1 MVASSHTSLP
11 HIDAPMADAR
21 TTAAKLTALLRTKF
35 AEDLSSVVVFGSLPR
50 GEAIPGVSDLNL
62 LVILESIT
70 AQTLVKTAPVLQQ
83 WIRQGHTPPYLYSR
97 EEWAGMQDSFA
108 IEISDMNDAR
118 EVLWGVD
125 PVVVDSVTYA
135 GLRQQTEREIR
146 DTLLH
151 LRLRLMVATSG
162 PADIGSLLLSGFP
175 SFNAYMRA
183 ALRLA
188 GQSPGLETRPV
199 IERAA
204 QLIGADATPMLTCLD
219 ARTTTHR
226 LEAELTDPLVQ
237 QYLEFVRAL
246 LLHVDALPA
255 DYAGPSDAERRSGHL
270 FRALPDPL
278 VGASS

>member
-1 MVASSHTSLP
+1 
-11 HIDAPMADAR
+11 MADAR
-21 TTAAKLTALLRTKF
+21 TTAAKLTALLRTTF
-35 AEDLSSVVVFGSLPR
+35 ADDLRSVVVFGSLPR

-83 WIRQGHTPPYLYSR
+83 WIRQGNTPPYLYSA

-118 EVLWGVD
+118 EVLWGID
-125 PVVVDSVTYA
+125 PVAVDAVTYA

-175 SFNAYMRA
+175 SFTAYMRA

-204 QLIGADATPMLTCLD
+204 ALVGADPAPLLTCLEV
-219 ARTTTHR
+219 RNGTHR
-226 LEAELTDPLVQ
+226 LDVAMTDPLLEE
-237 QYLEFVRAL
+237 YLALVRAL
-246 LLHVDALPA
+246 LRYVDALPA
-255 DYAGPSDAERRSGHL
+255 GYAGPASHSERTSGHL
-270 FRALPDPL
+270 FHSPSASP
-278 VGASS
+278 VGAVS

>member
-1 MVASSHTSLP
+1 
-11 HIDAPMADAR
+11 MADAR
-21 TTAAKLTALLRTKF
+21 TTAAKLTAHLRTTF
-35 AEDLSSVVVFGSLPR
+35 AADLRSVVVFGSLPR

-83 WIRQGHTPPYLYSR
+83 WIRQGNTPPYLYSA

-118 EVLWGVD
+118 EVLWGID
-125 PVVVDSVTYA
+125 PVAVDSVTYA

-162 PADIGSLLLSGFP
+162 PSDIGSLLLSGFP

-188 GQSPGLETRPV
+188 GQSPGLETRAV

-204 QLIGADATPMLTCLD
+204 KLIGADATPMLTCYE
-219 ARTTTHR
+219 ARRTTHR
-226 LEAELTDPLVQ
+226 LEVAMTDSLLE
-237 QYLEFVRAL
+237 QYLAFVRAL
-246 LLHVDALPA
+246 LQHVDALPA
-255 DYAGPSDAERRSGHL
+255 NYAGPEGDGERRSGHL
-270 FRALPDPL
+270 FRALPASP
-278 VGASS
+278 VGVAS

>member
-1 MVASSHTSLP
+1 
-11 HIDAPMADAR
+11 MADAR
-21 TTAAKLTALLRTKF
+21 TTAAKLTAHFRTAF
-35 AEDLSSVVVFGSLPR
+35 AEELRSVVVFGSLPR

-62 LVILESIT
+62 LVLLESMS
-70 AQTLVKTAPVLQQ
+70 AQTLVRAAPVLQQ
-83 WIRQGHTPPYLYSR
+83 WIRLGHTPPYLYSW
-97 EEWAGMQDSFA
+97 EEWGGMQDSFA

-118 EVLWGVD
+118 EVLWGAD
-125 PVVVDSVTYA
+125 PVVVDAVTYA

-183 ALRLA
+183 TLRLA

-204 QLIGADATPMLTCLD
+204 ALIGADPSPMLTVFE
-219 ARTTTHR
+219 ARRTTHR
-226 LEAELTDPLVQ
+226 LETGLTDGLVE
-237 QYLEFVRAL
+237 QYLGFARTL
-246 LLHVDALPA
+246 LQHVDALPA
-255 DYAGPSDAERRSGHL
+255 DYTGPSNEPQRRSGHM
-270 FRALPDPL
+270 FRALTDSP
-278 VGASS
+278 VGAAS

>member
-1 MVASSHTSLP
+1 
-11 HIDAPMADAR
+11 MADAR
-21 TTAAKLTALLRTKF
+21 TAAAKLTAQFRTTFADELR
-35 AEDLSSVVVFGSLPR
+35 SVVVFGSLPR

-62 LVILESIT
+62 LVLVESIT
-70 AQTLVKTAPVLQQ
+70 TQTLARTAPVLQQ
-83 WIRQGHTPPYLYSR
+83 WIRQGNTPPYLYSW
-97 EEWAGMQDSFA
+97 EEWGGMQDSFA

-162 PADIGSLLLSGFP
+162 PSDIGSLLLSGFP

-204 QLIGADATPMLTCLD
+204 QLIGADAGPMLTCLK
-219 ARTTTHR
+219 ARNTTHR
-226 LEAELTDPLVQ
+226 LEAALTDPLVHE
-237 QYLEFVRAL
+237 YLEFARAL
-246 LLHVDALPA
+246 LQHVDALPA
-255 DYAGPSDAERRSGHL
+255 DYAGPSGGERRSGRL
-270 FRALPDPL
+270 FHAVSDSP
-278 VGASS
+278 VGVAS